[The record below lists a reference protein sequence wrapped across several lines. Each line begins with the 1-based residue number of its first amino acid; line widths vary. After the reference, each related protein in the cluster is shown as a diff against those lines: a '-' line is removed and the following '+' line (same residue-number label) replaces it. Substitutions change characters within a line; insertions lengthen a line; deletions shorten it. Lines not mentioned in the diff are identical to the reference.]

1 MVDHSQEMEQKAI
14 FYTRNY
20 YFLGLQKSIVA
31 FIKTNSH
38 VKYNEAS
45 KNGP

>member
-14 FYTRNY
+14 SDHS
-20 YFLGLQKSIVA
+20 FLGLQKSIVA
-31 FIKTNSH
+31 FIKTNRR
-38 VKYNEAS
+38 VKYNKAS